1 MRGNKIVTLTV
12 VYILL
17 LAGLTGC
24 SLDRWEKVEAGEYV
38 QTSRQGV
45 SGQVGK
51 EVIQRMEVNRQDRLV
66 TLYLDNGS
74 EVNATFVSREK
85 LDWPAGC
92 PTNLYMTHM
101 EVLDLQVDR
110 LTIGSLSF
118 ETPILV
124 RNCPQDP
131 ERVVL
136 RSDGEMGGSG
146 TACTYQQECI
156 YFKRPGAQ

>member
-24 SLDRWEKVEAGEYV
+24 SLDRWERVEAGEYV

-45 SGQVGK
+45 SSQVGRG
-51 EVIQRMEVNRQDRLV
+51 VIQRMEVNRQDRMV
-66 TLYLDNGS
+66 TLFLDDGS
-74 EVNATFVSREK
+74 VIRSSFASRDK
-85 LDWPAGC
+85 QDWPAGC
-92 PTNLYMTHM
+92 PTNFYMTHM
-101 EVLDLQVDR
+101 EVLDLKAAE
-110 LTIGSLSF
+110 LTIGSYTF
-118 ETPILV
+118 REPILA
-124 RNCPQDP
+124 RNCPGNP

-146 TACTYQQECI
+146 TACKYQQECI
-156 YFKRPGAQ
+156 YFKRLGAQ